1 MCIMIILILVLSK
14 DKNTYIMY
22 VYYFHREVHRG
33 DEYRDLHMHVV
44 YNLLVS
50 IYIYILQYSYVTY

>member
-1 MCIMIILILVLSK
+1 MLIILLILVLSK
-14 DKNTYIMY
+14 DNNTYIIYM
-22 VYYFHREVHRG
+22 YYFHREVHRG

-50 IYIYILQYSYVTY
+50 IYILQYSYVTH